1 MSGMAA
7 SFWWLWQMVL
17 DWMWTLKLWRDF
29 PLKTAFII
37 QSDAK
42 SMSIS
47 HSKARRLNISTW
59 EMAAHGF
66 PILLLLH
73 LILESIS
80 ACPYGSHSQISVENQ
95 VMESV
100 RFLRIMFF
108 RHILVFIKHPDTL
121 SSTLKNTLKNGA
133 DLYHSKDIYFTK
145 KYHIIRHLESWKWS
159 M

>member
-108 RHILVFIKHPDTL
+108 SPYFGLYKTSWHFILNIKKHFKKWGRLMSFKRHILYQEISH
-121 SSTLKNTLKNGA
+121 N
-133 DLYHSKDIYFTK
+133 
-145 KYHIIRHLESWKWS
+145 
-159 M
+159 